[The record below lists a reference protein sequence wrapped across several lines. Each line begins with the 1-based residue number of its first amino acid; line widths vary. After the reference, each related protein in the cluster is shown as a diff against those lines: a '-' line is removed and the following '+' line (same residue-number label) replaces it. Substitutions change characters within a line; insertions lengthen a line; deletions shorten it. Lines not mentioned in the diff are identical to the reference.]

1 MVAPPEALRIAINKQ
16 RFLFLVNVDAAATW
30 AVSSPLWL
38 QLFILWQFSIVELC
52 ENVSVIGAVE
62 ITTDQ
67 SDLLALVWIGA
78 GWAQSNLDVL
88 KDSIFVKVHRLD
100 KLS

>member
-1 MVAPPEALRIAINKQ
+1 M
-16 RFLFLVNVDAAATW
+16 
-30 AVSSPLWL
+30 
-38 QLFILWQFSIVELC
+38 
-52 ENVSVIGAVE
+52 IGAVE